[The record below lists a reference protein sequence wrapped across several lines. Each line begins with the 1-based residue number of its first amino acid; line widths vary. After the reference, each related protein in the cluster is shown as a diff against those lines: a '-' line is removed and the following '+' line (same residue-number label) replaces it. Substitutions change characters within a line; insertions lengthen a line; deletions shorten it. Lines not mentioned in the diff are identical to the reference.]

1 MKIANAPCSWGV
13 LEFELDGEA
22 PDYAQVLNEMQ
33 AIGYLG
39 TELGDW
45 GFMPTDAKYLR
56 AELAAR
62 ELKMLGAFVAVALAD
77 PETHASGEKAAL
89 RHARLLA
96 DTAGETPFIVLSDD
110 NATTE
115 LRTRYAGRIRPEHGL
130 TPAQWDTFIQG
141 AHRIARSVREETGL
155 RTVFPS
161 TLCRVCRS
169 TSRNRHVDGTHR
181 SEPHRIVFRYR
192 ALPIRWW

>member
-22 PDYAQVLNEMQ
+22 PDYVQVLDEMH

-45 GFMPTDAKYLR
+45 GFMPTDAEQLR

-62 ELKMLGAFVAVALAD
+62 ELTMLGAFVGVALAD
-77 PETHASGEKAAL
+77 EGTHAAGEATAL

-96 DTAGETPFIVLSDD
+96 DTAGEAPFIVLSDD

-115 LRTRYAGRIRPEHGL
+115 VRTHYAGRIRPEHEL
-130 TPAQWDTFIQG
+130 TSTQWDTFIQG
-141 AHRIARSVREETGL
+141 AHRIAQSVRDETGL
-155 RTVFPS
+155 RTVFHPAQ
-161 TLCRVCRS
+161 C
-169 TSRNRHVDGTHR
+169 G
-181 SEPHRIVFRYR
+181 
-192 ALPIRWW
+192 